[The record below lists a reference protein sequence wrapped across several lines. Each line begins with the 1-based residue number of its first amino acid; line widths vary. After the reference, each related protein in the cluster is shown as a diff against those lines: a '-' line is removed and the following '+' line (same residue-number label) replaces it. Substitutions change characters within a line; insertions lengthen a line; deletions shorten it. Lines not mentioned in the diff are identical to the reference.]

1 MSDLSKKSLICLR
14 KSADLPLRRPLLLR
28 LLLLR
33 GGLLHLLLPLP
44 LPRHRVHR
52 LLRDVQ
58 QLHAARFGL
67 ASRVGPEK
75 ES

>member
-1 MSDLSKKSLICLR
+1 MQRVSLHKPDLTDLLLR
-14 KSADLPLRRPLLLR
+14 GPLLLR

-33 GGLLHLLLPLP
+33 GGLLKLLLPLP

-58 QLHAARFGL
+58 QLHAARL
-67 ASRVGPEK
+67 RLPPRRVGPAEGYSIK
-75 ES
+75 